1 MIKVILDTNIYFS
14 ALGFGNQMLELVNT
28 CLHDENISIYFSP
41 QTLEELE
48 RKLYGIKFSK
58 VTKGI
63 VTKEEI
69 FNFILN
75 LTQLS
80 NVVEPS
86 KKFNICRDPDDNMI
100 LDLAYEVKADFII
113 TGDEDLLI
121 LKEFEDTKILKPS
134 QFLTQLAQNQN
145 L

>member
-28 CLHDENISIYFSP
+28 CLHDENISIYLSP

-48 RKLYGIKFSK
+48 RKLYGAKFNK

-63 VTKEEI
+63 VPKEDI
-69 FNFILN
+69 YNFILN

-80 NVVEPS
+80 NVVETTS
-86 KKFNICRDPDDNMI
+86 NFNICRDPDDNII
-100 LDLAYEVKADFII
+100 LDLAFVAKADFII

-121 LKEFEDTKILKPS
+121 LGEFEGTKIMKPS
-134 QFLTQLAQNQN
+134 QFLT
-145 L
+145 